1 MDRASARISVQ
12 LRMVS
17 GPVNLNSSKASARFL
32 WPASRARP
40 LINMRSIVN
49 LFLVA
54 FAIHEPPLPPS
65 LRRNRADKRGSGRSN
80 RFPLYFSISSL
91 LLPPR
96 LRRFPGSTEP
106 TRPAKSLYS
115 PWQNRGIQS
124 HSRVAEGEVEGI
136 RVGWRGAKSGEG
148 GN

>member
-65 LRRNRADKRGSGRSN
+65 SRRNRADKRGSGRSN

-96 LRRFPGSTEP
+96 LRRFPGSTE
-106 TRPAKSLYS
+106 TSEIIVLSLAKSRNTEPFSSRGGGGGGYS
-115 PWQNRGIQS
+115 SGVARG
-124 HSRVAEGEVEGI
+124 
-136 RVGWRGAKSGEG
+136 
-148 GN
+148 

>member
-54 FAIHEPPLPPS
+54 FAIHEPPSPRAREEIERIKGGAADRIVFLFISPS
-65 LRRNRADKRGSGRSN
+65 PRSSSPLASAVFPVRR
-80 RFPLYFSISSL
+80 
-91 LLPPR
+91 
-96 LRRFPGSTEP
+96 
-106 TRPAKSLYS
+106 RPAKSLYS